1 MSFLLEIARGAAA
14 VNILLLALLT
24 YVWGGN
30 YRRHGAAHTLGL
42 LTFAGF
48 LLVQNGL
55 WLYLYLFHDQF
66 VGWFVNGGLDIQLS
80 MTGLCGLQTLALVFL
95 ARITWR

>member
-1 MSFLLEIARGAAA
+1 MSLLLEIARGAAVA
-14 VNILLLALLT
+14 NLLLLLVLG
-24 YVWGGN
+24 YVWGDG

-42 LTFAGF
+42 LVFAGF
-48 LLVQNGL
+48 LFCQNLL
-55 WLYLYLFHDQF
+55 WLYLYGLDETFI
-66 VGWFVNGGLDIQLS
+66 GWFENSDTDIQLG